1 MSDIANR
8 FSEIFSR
15 YTLAQRVVMS
25 VVIIGMASAIIS
37 LMLWANRP
45 EFTVLYSD
53 LDPSNASDIV
63 NDLRTSKIQY
73 KVERGGRTIL
83 VPADKV
89 AELKI
94 QFADAGYIGST
105 SVGYEVFDNSKIGM
119 TTFMQQL
126 NMRRAL
132 EGELVKTINQ
142 FPGIRN
148 SRVHL
153 VFPEKGLF
161 EDRNDGSASIVLYE
175 MKNTYLNQ
183 DQVKGIVALVA
194 NSVDGIKPENVVVV
208 DSEGNLLSNTHN
220 EMALGTSGNQWD
232 LRHAIERKIQ
242 NKVKYIVE
250 GVVGYGNSVI
260 EVSVDLDFEQIDRT
274 TEFYDP
280 ENVVIISEERLS
292 ESSNSGGD
300 STENSG
306 EDYSKE
312 NVVTNY
318 ELNKTVEHFTGNTGT
333 IKNLSVAVLVNGSSI
348 TTTDENGEKV
358 SSYQERSKKDLDRI
372 AALVRSAV
380 GYDAERGDKVEVQ
393 NLEFDRSIYESDKE
407 YFNEFEKNEIWA
419 SLIDKGFIGIGILL
433 AFFILRSLMKNGLPI
448 FQMGA
453 MGSAA
458 PVLPGGDSDHLLQE
472 HEESSSHS
480 SDIYMAKLSPE
491 AREKLQTKDRMTEDV
506 LEFSKEAPEDAARI
520 IRTWLMDNPPVN

>member
-1 MSDIANR
+1 MKR
-8 FSEIFSR
+8 
-15 YTLAQRVVMS
+15 L
-25 VVIIGMASAIIS
+25 
-37 LMLWANRP
+37 L
-45 EFTVLYSD
+45 
-53 LDPSNASDIV
+53 
-63 NDLRTSKIQY
+63 
-73 KVERGGRTIL
+73 
-83 VPADKV
+83 PA
-89 AELKI
+89 L
-94 QFADAGYIGST
+94 
-105 SVGYEVFDNSKIGM
+105 
-119 TTFMQQL
+119 
-126 NMRRAL
+126 
-132 EGELVKTINQ
+132 
-142 FPGIRN
+142 
-148 SRVHL
+148 
-153 VFPEKGLF
+153 
-161 EDRNDGSASIVLYE
+161 
-175 MKNTYLNQ
+175 
-183 DQVKGIVALVA
+183 
-194 NSVDGIKPENVVVV
+194 
-208 DSEGNLLSNTHN
+208 
-220 EMALGTSGNQWD
+220 
-232 LRHAIERKIQ
+232 
-242 NKVKYIVE
+242 
-250 GVVGYGNSVI
+250 
-260 EVSVDLDFEQIDRT
+260 
-274 TEFYDP
+274 
-280 ENVVIISEERLS
+280 
-292 ESSNSGGD
+292 
-300 STENSG
+300 
-306 EDYSKE
+306 
-312 NVVTNY
+312 
-318 ELNKTVEHFTGNTGT
+318 
-333 IKNLSVAVLVNGSSI
+333 AVLVNGSSI